1 MAQSAYA
8 KKERKTFSLSH
19 DVVDY
24 LETGRVQAQAES
36 LSAYLET
43 LVRDLQ
49 ARAEMARIEA
59 ATVAYYDNLSNAEIE
74 EQSDW
79 GRVGAASLS
88 RLED

>member
-1 MAQSAYA
+1 MARSAFA

-24 LETGRVQAQAES
+24 LETGCAQTQADS
-36 LSAYLET
+36 LSAHLEN
-43 LVRDLQ
+43 LIRDLQ
-49 ARAEMARIEA
+49 AKAEMTTIEA
-59 ATVAYYDNLSNAEIE
+59 ATVAYYDNLSSAEME

-79 GRVGAASLS
+79 GRVGAASPS

>member
-1 MAQSAYA
+1 MAQAA
-8 KKERKTFSLSH
+8 RANKERKTFSLSH

-24 LETGRVQAQAES
+24 LETGCAQTQAES
-36 LSAYLET
+36 LSAHLEN

-49 ARAEMARIEA
+49 AKAEMAMIEA
-59 ATVAYYDNLSNAEIE
+59 ATVAYYDNLNSAQME

-79 GRVGAASLS
+79 GRIGAASIS